1 MLHKFYNIID
11 LQIYIKM
18 LKIYILI
25 LIIIAINIVNG
36 DIIKRGFG
44 CPLYYVKIYLK
55 IFYIFYKVIA
65 YKVNDSM

>member
-1 MLHKFYNIID
+1 
-11 LQIYIKM
+11 M

-44 CPLYYVKIYLK
+44 CPFDEQKCHLHCQSVERRGGFCGGFLRMTCKCY
-55 IFYIFYKVIA
+55 
-65 YKVNDSM
+65 NN